1 MCVNIVYVLDIRK
14 LHMLSALD
22 EMGTI
27 AAVAR
32 SLHLTAPGISMQL
45 ASLEREVG
53 LQLTERHGRT
63 VALTPAGKLLAAH
76 GREIVDRL
84 SVAEMEATAL
94 REGAAGTYHLAAFPS
109 AARTIV
115 AHTWKAL
122 IDDPSIGITL
132 RLEEMEPEE
141 SLEALTSG
149 GVDLAL
155 THSYSNVSE
164 NAAPRAGLA
173 GTIIASEPVFL
184 AVRAD
189 NDLAGEAELRGAADL
204 RSFAEHDWVTAR
216 SRWSCY
222 EMVQR
227 ACGLAGFTPRTVA
240 EATDFAVQLALVSA
254 GAGVALV
261 PQLTVAAVP
270 HNVRLLPLVAPVYR
284 HNYVVVRQA
293 SEADAGIRRLRHVL
307 AASAAALV
315 TATAMSPVPG

>member
-1 MCVNIVYVLDIRK
+1 
-14 LHMLSALD
+14 MLAALD
-22 EMGTI
+22 ELGTI

-45 ASLEREVG
+45 ASLERELG
-53 LQLTERHGRT
+53 LQLTERLGRS

-94 REGAAGTYHLAAFPS
+94 RDGAAGSYSLAAFPS

-115 AHTWKAL
+115 AHTWKVL
-122 IDDPSIGITL
+122 VDNPSLGITL
-132 RLEEMEPEE
+132 HLNEMEPEE
-141 SLEALTSG
+141 SLSALAAG
-149 GVDLAL
+149 EVDLAL

-164 NAAPRAGLA
+164 NAAPRAGLV
-173 GTIIASEPVFL
+173 GTMIASEPVWL
-184 AVRAD
+184 AVRNDNNVVSGSAD
-189 NDLAGEAELRGAADL
+189 RGIADL
-204 RSFAEHDWVTAR
+204 RHFAEQDWVTAR

-261 PQLTVAAVP
+261 PQLTVATVP
-270 HNVRLLPLVAPVYR
+270 DNVQLLPLVHPVYR
-284 HNYVVVRQA
+284 HDYVVVRQA
-293 SEADAGIRRLRHVL
+293 SEADAGIRRLRDLL
-307 AASAAALV
+307 ATSAAGLV
-315 TATAMSPVPG
+315 PARPATPLAV